1 WFVILVSEDV
11 WSADFEGLAQEFTV
25 VREPDLWNKK
35 EELAAKIATASALVV
50 RNRTQVTR
58 ELIEAAPNL
67 KVIARAGVGLDNID
81 VKAAD
86 DNGVVV
92 AAALGINAVAVA
104 EETLAMALAIS
115 RKLVELDAST
125 RAGEWNRKAGVEI
138 SGKTWGLLG
147 FGATA
152 RATAELI
159 RGFKCT
165 VLAYDPFA
173 KPEPDYLR
181 SINTTMSPLD
191 EVVKNSDFISIHL
204 PATAETKNVI
214 NAELLSTMKK
224 SAIIVSVGR
233 GEVINEADL
242 EAALKNGVIAGA
254 GLDVR
259 AQEPPQDKR
268 FTDLSNVVLAPHV
281 AGITAE
287 SQAAINR
294 VLVSEIRAALTGG
307 VQQYAVG
314 AVKRAK

>member
-1 WFVILVSEDV
+1 MILVSEDV
-11 WSADFEGLAQEFTV
+11 WSADFDALAKDFTV

-35 EELAAKIATASALVV
+35 DELIAKIETATALVV

-58 ELIEAAPNL
+58 ELIEAAPHL

-138 SGKTWGLLG
+138 TGKTWGLLG

-152 RATAELI
+152 RATAELL

-181 SINTTMSPLD
+181 SINTTMTSLD

-204 PATAETKNVI
+204 PATGETKNVI

-224 SAIIVSVGR
+224 NAVIVSVGR

-281 AGITAE
+281 AGITSE

-307 VQQYAVG
+307 AQQYAVG

>member
-1 WFVILVSEDV
+1 
-11 WSADFEGLAQEFTV
+11 
-25 VREPDLWNKK
+25 
-35 EELAAKIATASALVV
+35 
-50 RNRTQVTR
+50 
-58 ELIEAAPNL
+58 
-67 KVIARAGVGLDNID
+67 
-81 VKAAD
+81 
-86 DNGVVV
+86 
-92 AAALGINAVAVA
+92 
-104 EETLAMALAIS
+104 MALAIS

-138 SGKTWGLLG
+138 TGKTWGLLG

-152 RATAELI
+152 RATAELL

-173 KPEPDYLR
+173 KPEPGYLR
-181 SINTTMSPLD
+181 SINTTMTSLD

-224 SAIIVSVGR
+224 SAVIVSVGR

-268 FTDLSNVVLAPHV
+268 FADLSNVVLAPHV

-307 VQQYAVG
+307 AQKYAVG

>member
-1 WFVILVSEDV
+1 MILVSEDV

-35 EELAAKIATASALVV
+35 EELATKIATASALVV

-138 SGKTWGLLG
+138 TGKTWGLLG

-152 RATAELI
+152 RATAELL

-181 SINTTMSPLD
+181 SINTTMTSLD

-204 PATAETKNVI
+204 PATAETKDVI

-224 SAIIVSVGR
+224 SAVIVSVGR

-242 EAALKNGVIAGA
+242 EAALKNVVIAGA

-307 VQQYAVG
+307 AQQYAVG
-314 AVKRAK
+314 AVKRAQ

>member
-1 WFVILVSEDV
+1 MILVSEDV

-35 EELAAKIATASALVV
+35 EELATKIATASALVV

-138 SGKTWGLLG
+138 TGKTWGLLG

-152 RATAELI
+152 RATAELL

-181 SINTTMSPLD
+181 SINTTMTSLD

-224 SAIIVSVGR
+224 SAVIVSVGR

-259 AQEPPQDKR
+259 TQEPPQDKR
-268 FTDLSNVVLAPHV
+268 FADLSNVVLAPHV

-307 VQQYAVG
+307 AQKYAVG

>member
-1 WFVILVSEDV
+1 MILVSEDV

-35 EELAAKIATASALVV
+35 EELATKIATASALVV

-152 RATAELI
+152 RATAELL

-173 KPEPDYLR
+173 KPEPGYLR

-204 PATAETKNVI
+204 PATVETKNVI

-224 SAIIVSVGR
+224 SAVIVSVGR

-242 EAALKNGVIAGA
+242 EAALKNEVMAGA

-307 VQQYAVG
+307 AQQYAVG
-314 AVKRAK
+314 AVKRVQ